1 MFDATKRNDLY
12 SLHAIRMSMRVFQ
25 KLCKELVDISGLKR
39 TNNVE
44 VDEMVVMFLH
54 TLGHNIKNRI
64 LQQHFGRSGKTIC
77 AVIHAVLISIL
88 NMHEIWYKK
97 AEPVTEQ
104 SGHAFWK
111 HFKNL
116 FMLLLWLFSVFC
128 YSMPRKKK
136 DEKKKDE
143 NNEEKERPYFS
154 WNDELDQ
161 ILVNS
166 MMMLVESRKIDPKGK
181 FVAGAYLLLE
191 DMIERAKPGCGV
203 KADPNIMSRVKTLK
217 QKFLAV
223 QELRGLSGAGWDET
237 LKMVILDDH
246 VFAEYVQNHK
256 HCAKLNK
263 VSFPCYDGLEFVYGK
278 ARATGAG
285 AVGLDELRE
294 KMPCPA
300 IEVPNNL
307 LLGWEPTQFEQ
318 PTEPTGMQ
326 NEEAEYV
333 AVDDEVPPPT
343 PTDKAQ
349 QSDATSRPKKV
360 RRTTKSAPATDE
372 GDALQLI
379 LKAAVDNLQSMTG
392 QSDQTNN
399 LKDNLF
405 EQVEKVEGISADEA
419 VDAAFKIVKDA
430 DLLRLF
436 YSMTSVE
443 ARKRLIQQVLREP

>member
-1 MFDATKRNDLY
+1 MFDATKKNDRY
-12 SLHAIRMSMRVFQ
+12 SLHAIGMSKRVFQ
-25 KLCKELVDISGLKR
+25 KLCKELVDIGGLKG

-54 TLGHNIKNRI
+54 TLGHNVKNRI
-64 LQQHFGRSGKTIC
+64 LQQHFGRS
-77 AVIHAVLISIL
+77 A
-88 NMHEIWYKK
+88 
-97 AEPVTEQ
+97 
-104 SGHAFWK
+104 
-111 HFKNL
+111 
-116 FMLLLWLFSVFC
+116 
-128 YSMPRKKK
+128 MPRKKK

-166 MMMLVESRKIDPKGK
+166 MMMLVESRKIDSKGK
-181 FVAGAYLLLE
+181 FVAGSYLLLE

-263 VSFPCYDGLEFVYGK
+263 
-278 ARATGAG
+278 
-285 AVGLDELRE
+285 
-294 KMPCPA
+294 
-300 IEVPNNL
+300 
-307 LLGWEPTQFEQ
+307 
-318 PTEPTGMQ
+318 
-326 NEEAEYV
+326 NEEAEFV
-333 AVDDEVPPPT
+333 AVDDDVPPTT

-372 GDALQLI
+372 GDELKPI
-379 LKAAVDNLQSMTG
+379 LKAAVNNLQSMTG
-392 QSDQTNN
+392 QSEQTNN

-405 EQVEKVEGISADEA
+405 AQVEKVEGISADDA

-436 YSMTSVE
+436 YSMISAE
-443 ARKRLIQQVLREP
+443 ARKRLIQRVLREP

>member
-25 KLCKELVDISGLKR
+25 KLCKELVDIGGLKR

-64 LQQHFGRSGKTIC
+64 LQQHFGRS
-77 AVIHAVLISIL
+77 A
-88 NMHEIWYKK
+88 
-97 AEPVTEQ
+97 
-104 SGHAFWK
+104 
-111 HFKNL
+111 
-116 FMLLLWLFSVFC
+116 
-128 YSMPRKKK
+128 MPRKKK
-136 DEKKKDE
+136 DD
-143 NNEEKERPYFS
+143 NTEEKERPYFS

-166 MMMLVESRKIDPKGK
+166 MMMLVER
-181 FVAGAYLLLE
+181 
-191 DMIERAKPGCGV
+191 CGV

-318 PTEPTGMQ
+318 PTELTGMQ
-326 NEEAEYV
+326 NEEAEFV
-333 AVDDEVPPPT
+333 AVDDEVPPST

-372 GDALQLI
+372 GDALQPI
-379 LKAAVDNLQSMTG
+379 LKAAVDNLQ
-392 QSDQTNN
+392 
-399 LKDNLF
+399 
-405 EQVEKVEGISADEA
+405 
-419 VDAAFKIVKDA
+419 
-430 DLLRLF
+430 
-436 YSMTSVE
+436 
-443 ARKRLIQQVLREP
+443 

>member
-1 MFDATKRNDLY
+1 R
-12 SLHAIRMSMRVFQ
+12 
-25 KLCKELVDISGLKR
+25 GLKR

-54 TLGHNIKNRI
+54 MLGHNIKNRI
-64 LQQHFGRSGKTIC
+64 LQQYFGRS
-77 AVIHAVLISIL
+77 A
-88 NMHEIWYKK
+88 
-97 AEPVTEQ
+97 
-104 SGHAFWK
+104 
-111 HFKNL
+111 
-116 FMLLLWLFSVFC
+116 
-128 YSMPRKKK
+128 MPR
-136 DEKKKDE
+136 KKKDE

-203 KADPNIMSRVKTLK
+203 KADPNIMLRVKTLK

-246 VFAEYVQNHK
+246 VFAEYVQ

-307 LLGWEPTQFEQ
+307 LLGWEPTQFKQ

-326 NEEAEYV
+326 NEEAEFV
-333 AVDDEVPPPT
+333 AVDDEVPQST

-349 QSDATSRPKKV
+349 QSDATSHPKKV
-360 RRTTKSAPATDE
+360 RCTTKSAPATDE
-372 GDALQLI
+372 GDTLQPI

-392 QSDQTNN
+392 QSDQTNS

-405 EQVEKVEGISADEA
+405 EQVEKVEGISADEV
-419 VDAAFKIVKDA
+419 VDAAFKIVKGA

-436 YSMTSVE
+436 YSMTSTE
-443 ARKRLIQQVLREP
+443 AQTPDPTCSPRALTMLK